1 MEYKFNMNIIYVKK
15 RRKLGYGFPDLD
27 ASGDNFQTFT
37 DAVTKY
43 TCRTT

>member
-1 MEYKFNMNIIYVKK
+1 MNIIYVKK